1 MISKFD
7 NGSQSSEP
15 TRMLSLARTF
25 VAWRHKLDVVED
37 SNLSFDSQ
45 LSWICQPYA
54 YKGSFLRVCATHT
67 VSNQ

>member
-15 TRMLSLARTF
+15 TRMLSLVRTY

-37 SNLSFDSQ
+37 SNLSFDLQ
-45 LSWICQPYA
+45 LSWICQP
-54 YKGSFLRVCATHT
+54 
-67 VSNQ
+67 